1 MSTLAQEATVAAAS
15 IVVSAAGHRYLYLRL
30 VKNVTASVRLR
41 RAGQAAAV
49 AITVLVPA
57 GVLAAQ
63 YANPTRIAWLAW
75 PTFGWVAV
83 AAYLMMILGA
93 LEFPVR
99 LLSRRALR
107 RRTGSGPEVPAQVP
121 QAPVVHQTR
130 SDGAPSP
137 DRRCPRPVED
147 TLRMVDRRLVLARSA
162 ALLATGAAVATTSYG
177 FRRGLGTP
185 DVRTVPVVLRRLHPS
200 LDGMRIT
207 MASDLHLGPFFGRS
221 HTTRIVRMINDTS
234 PDLVA
239 IVGDLSDG
247 SAEDLAWH
255 AEPLTRLSSTHGTFF
270 VTGNHDYRHDID
282 AWIDTLAGFR
292 VTTLRNTRSLIKHR
306 GGTLDLAGVTDVEG
320 VQHHDAPNYDT
331 ALGDRD
337 PSHPVVLLAHQ
348 PVQVHEAARHNVDLQ
363 LSGHTHGGAFF
374 PGNLLVPLT
383 QPVTAGLATIDRT
396 QLYVSR
402 GVGASLPPIRVGAPP
417 DITVIE
423 LRTT

>member
-1 MSTLAQEATVAAAS
+1 MSTLAQEATVAATS

-30 VKNVTASVRLR
+30 VKNVTASTRLR
-41 RAGQAAAV
+41 RAGQAAA
-49 AITVLVPA
+49 AALTVLVPT

-63 YANPTRIAWLAW
+63 NTNPAHLAWLAW
-75 PTFGWVAV
+75 PTFVWVAV
-83 AAYLMMILGA
+83 AAYLMMILVV
-93 LEFPVR
+93 LEIPVR
-99 LLSRRALR
+99 LSSRALR
-107 RRTGSGPEVPAQVP
+107 RRTGSGPAAPSRAPRTPVIH
-121 QAPVVHQTR
+121 QAR
-130 SDGAPSP
+130 SAGAPGP
-137 DRRCPRPVED
+137 DRTCPQPVED
-147 TLRMVDRRLVLARSA
+147 TMRMVDRRLVLTRSV
-162 ALLATGAAVATTSYG
+162 ALLATGTAVATTSYG
-177 FRRGLGTP
+177 FRRGLGAP
-185 DVRTVPVVLRRLHPS
+185 DVKTVPVALRQLHPS

-207 MASDLHLGPFFGRS
+207 MASDLHLGPFFGRT
-221 HTTRIVRMINDTS
+221 HTTRMVRMINDTV

-247 SAEDLAWH
+247 SAEDLAAH
-255 AEPLTRLSSTHGTFF
+255 AEPLTRLTSTHGTFF

-282 AWIDTLAGFR
+282 TWIDTLADFR

-306 GGTLDLAGVTDVEG
+306 GGTLDLAGVTDIEG
-320 VQHHDAPNYDT
+320 KQHHDAPDYDT

-374 PGNLLVPLT
+374 PGNLIVPLT

-423 LRTT
+423 LRRV

>member
-1 MSTLAQEATVAAAS
+1 MSTLIQEATVIAAS

-30 VKNVTASVRLR
+30 VKDVTASARLR

-49 AITVLVPA
+49 ALTVLVPT
-57 GVLAAQ
+57 GVVAAE
-63 YANPTRIAWLAW
+63 YANPAHIAWLAW
-75 PTFGWVAV
+75 PTFVWVSV
-83 AAYLMMILGA
+83 AAYLMMILVV
-93 LEFPVR
+93 LEIPVR
-99 LLSRRALR
+99 LSSRALR
-107 RRTGSGPEVPAQVP
+107 RRTGSGPAAPARAP
-121 QAPVVHQTR
+121 QAPVVHQAQ
-130 SDGAPSP
+130 SASAPSP
-137 DRRCPRPVED
+137 DRTCPRPIED
-147 TLRMVDRRLVLARSA
+147 TPRMVDRRLVLARSV

-177 FRRGLGTP
+177 FRRGLGAP
-185 DVRTVPVVLRRLHPS
+185 DVKTVPVALRRLHPS

-207 MASDLHLGPFFGRS
+207 MASDLHLGPFFGRA
-221 HTTRIVRMINDTS
+221 HTTRMVRMINDTV

-247 SAEDLAWH
+247 SAEDLAAH

-306 GGTLDLAGVTDVEG
+306 GGTLDLAGVTDIEG
-320 VQHHDAPNYDT
+320 EQHRDAPDYDT

-423 LRTT
+423 LRGA